1 MRCPHCSA
9 TENRVVD
16 SRVSK
21 GGSAVRRRRECTSCG
36 ARFTTYEYVEERPIT
51 VVKRDGRSEEFDRA
65 KLVRSLRV
73 ACAKRPIGLTEIDEL
88 ADRTQ
93 EALARDGGG
102 EVPSARIGELVMTA
116 LEPLDRVAY
125 VRFASVYRNFQDI
138 DEFEDVV
145 KDLNTLDQREAM
157 ARHQAELPLPED
169 DEVHGDHDD
178 DARPATPSGARTSGD
193 G

>member
-16 SRVSK
+16 SRVSR
-21 GGSAVRRRRECTSCG
+21 GGSAVRRRRECSSCS

-51 VVKRDGRSEEFDRA
+51 VLKRDGRSEEFDRA

-73 ACAKRPIGLTEIDEL
+73 ACAKRPIGLGQIDEL

-93 EALARDGGG
+93 EALSRDGGG
-102 EVPSARIGELVMTA
+102 EIPSVRIGELVMAA

-145 KDLNTLDQREAM
+145 KDLNTLDQREAL
-157 ARHQAELPLPED
+157 ARHQAELPLPSD
-169 DEVHGDHDD
+169 
-178 DARPATPSGARTSGD
+178 RATPPKTESGEPTPAPASRDT
-193 G
+193 